1 MFSQA
6 KPKPPILFIAVTL
19 IALTC
24 VLPSVTRA
32 AHDGRPTQQYP
43 WETTCRH
50 PLPADGPFTAQE
62 RWAWDKR
69 LCIGKPANLREFA
82 TGDSAPCDPDAITE
96 WLDAQTLSPT
106 FLTTILFT
114 QPFKSAPPSPKLQI
128 TCAWIKDDIDFSN
141 NSLAQEFW
149 FDRSRFD
156 GSVDLTALRVE
167 QSLTFDGAEFKQLI
181 HGRNMSIGVDL
192 RMRKA
197 RLAAMQLDGAKLNG
211 SLVMSGAV
219 ITDGLSARSLHVA
232 HALLLDQGAK
242 IKSVDLSNA
251 SIGRQLS
258 FRSST
263 VEHRLLADDIVLRGD
278 LVMNAE
284 ARFNAVALLD
294 AVVSGSM
301 QIDTAT
307 VTNRF
312 DLTNAKIAGELTL
325 NIGDEPAGDVAWE
338 DEAALVLQNTK
349 IGALNDSR
357 TAWFYKDQPGKFI
370 PLDLKGFAYE
380 TLGGLG
386 EGDAENMAQRD
397 VEWQL
402 EWLAAQ
408 TNTENLYTPQPYQQL
423 AKVVGELG
431 FITKREE
438 ILYAMRDSER
448 TSGNISTARR
458 IWLTLQWLV
467 IGYGYDNVRSLIPFG
482 ILVLFGAWAGR
493 YAESTG
499 ALSPA
504 KRFWFSLDRALPFVE
519 LGLANEIEAP
529 KNWVGSYFYVHA
541 ILGFILASFLFAG
554 LTGFAE

>member
-1 MFSQA
+1 MCNQI
-6 KPKPPILFIAVTL
+6 KLNLIAVL
-19 IALTC
+19 ALA
-24 VLPSVTRA
+24 LLLGMPAPPRA
-32 AHDGRPTQQYP
+32 AHDGQPAQQYP
-43 WETTCRH
+43 WETVCRH

-62 RWAWDKR
+62 RWAWDER

-82 TGDSAPCDPDAITE
+82 AKDARSCDPEKIAE
-96 WLDAQTLSPT
+96 WLEAQTLSPT
-106 FLTTILFT
+106 FLMTVLFT
-114 QPFKSAPPSPKLQI
+114 QPFKSALPSPKLQI
-128 TCAWIKDDIDFSN
+128 TCAWVKDDIDLSN
-141 NSLAQEFW
+141 NTLSQEFW

-181 HGRNMSIGVDL
+181 HGRNMSIEVDL
-192 RMRKA
+192 RMRNAKI
-197 RLAAMQLDGAKLNG
+197 AAMQLDGAKLDG

-219 ITDGLSARSLHVA
+219 IADGLSGRSLQVA
-232 HALLLDQGAK
+232 HALLLDEGAK
-242 IKSVDLSNA
+242 IQSIDLTNA

-258 FRSST
+258 FSGST
-263 VEHRLLADDIVLRGD
+263 VEHRLVADDIVLRGD

-284 ARFNAVALLD
+284 AQFSAVALLD
-294 AVVSGSM
+294 SVITGSM

-325 NIGDEPAGDVAWE
+325 NIGDEPDGDVAWE
-338 DEAALVLQNTK
+338 DQAALVLQNTK

-357 TAWFYKDQPGKFI
+357 TAWFYKDRPGKFI

-386 EGDAENMAQRD
+386 EGDAESMAQRD
-397 VEWQL
+397 VEWML
-402 EWLAAQ
+402 EWLSAQ
-408 TNTENLYTPQPYQQL
+408 TNTANLYTPQPYQQL

-431 FITKREE
+431 FVSKREE

-448 TSGNISTARR
+448 TSDNISAERQ

-467 IGYGYDNVRSLIPFG
+467 IGYGYDNIRSLIPFG
-482 ILVLFGAWAGR
+482 LLVVFGAWLGR
-493 YAESTG
+493 YAETTR

-519 LGLANEIEAP
+519 LGLANEVEAP
-529 KNWVGSYFYVHA
+529 KNWVGSYYYVQA